1 MWDHRDLFLAED
13 VNLYFVKNKEP
24 EKVFE
29 QDSDIIRVVR
39 QEDYSGVVG
48 DRGVNT
54 DSIASFSASPH

>member
-54 DSIASFSASPH
+54 DSIASFSTSPH